1 MADTLVEW
9 LAENPRYSLRLSSK
23 KLVEDGVVYLKAEMD
38 ISGGPPI
45 RVARIFSHDEWRL
58 WPEAILDGMKSALDH
73 FEEEVS
79 TCDARLRSSED
90 IHESQ

>member
-23 KLVEDGVVYLKAEMD
+23 KLVEDGAVYLKAEMD
-38 ISGGPPI
+38 ISGGLPI
-45 RVARIFSHDEWRL
+45 GVARMFSCDEWRL

-73 FEEEVS
+73 LEEEVS